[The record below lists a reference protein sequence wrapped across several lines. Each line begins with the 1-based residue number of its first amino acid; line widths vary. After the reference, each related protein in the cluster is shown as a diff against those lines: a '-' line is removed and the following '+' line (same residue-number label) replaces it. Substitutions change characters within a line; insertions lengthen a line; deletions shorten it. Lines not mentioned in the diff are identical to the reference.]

1 MLRFLWTP
9 VILFLFRAARRFHL
23 IGAATIGA
31 LIALAMLLP
40 PLIHIV
46 TGPLGPF
53 VGGFFAGYKARV
65 SVIGAFG
72 VGLFM
77 SMVFIAPIFAVIHF
91 ATDMDQVFQKLLVA
105 AVVMYTGFMGFI
117 GATIGGYSSR
127 RKMKMVRID
136 VDLEMR
142 ASKSRGKF

>member
-1 MLRFLWTP
+1 M
-9 VILFLFRAARRFHL
+9 VRAARRLPL

-31 LIALAMLLP
+31 LIAIAMLLP
-40 PLIHIV
+40 PFIHFV

-72 VGLFM
+72 IGLFM
-77 SMVFIAPIFAVIHF
+77 SMVFIAPIFAAIHF
-91 ATDMDQVFQKLLVA
+91 TTDMDQGVQIYLVV

-127 RKMKMVRID
+127 RKMKMVHID
-136 VDLEMR
+136 VDAGMR
-142 ASKSRGKF
+142 PHKSRGKL